1 MCLYL
6 YSNASKY
13 SKHVDLGPQ
22 SAVMQTIFLSIN
34 FLKEARE
41 MSRFPTPVVKSQ
53 PDLAPIAPI
62 EPAGTAS
69 PSSSTSSIELSDIEI
84 TSPQVD
90 LILRVLNNIQETL
103 AKLSARVTV
112 LESRLNQLER
122 K

>member
-1 MCLYL
+1 
-6 YSNASKY
+6 
-13 SKHVDLGPQ
+13 
-22 SAVMQTIFLSIN
+22 
-34 FLKEARE
+34 

>member
-1 MCLYL
+1 M
-6 YSNASKY
+6 
-13 SKHVDLGPQ
+13 
-22 SAVMQTIFLSIN
+22 
-34 FLKEARE
+34 ARE
-41 MSRFPTPVVKSQ
+41 MSRFPVPTVRSQ

-69 PSSSTSSIELSDIEI
+69 PTSSTSSIDISDIEI

-90 LILRVLNNIQETL
+90 LILRVLNNIQESL

-112 LESRLNQLER
+112 LESRINKLER